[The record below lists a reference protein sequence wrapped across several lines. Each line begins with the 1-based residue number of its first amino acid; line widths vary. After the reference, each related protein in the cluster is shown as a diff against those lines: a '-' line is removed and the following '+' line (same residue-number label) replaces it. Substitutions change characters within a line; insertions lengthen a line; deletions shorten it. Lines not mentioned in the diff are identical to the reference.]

1 MKDNRKKSPIKLR
14 VALKGLPHKCE
25 RVLLVPEDITMRQL
39 HFVIQEAMGWTNSHL
54 FEFRPEKFKASL
66 AVGMEND
73 YDYVFVKTTDANKV
87 GLKEAFL
94 HDRVGRPF
102 WYEYDFGDGWMHRVT
117 FLKATSRDKEAFVG
131 FPLCLKAIAKC
142 PPEDCGGRWG
152 YADFLE
158 AIKDKKHPEYKE
170 SREWIGLK
178 PGVEYD
184 ENEVSLENIN
194 RLLLDLAISK
204 FWKSKV
210 YSIYDL

>member
-1 MKDNRKKSPIKLR
+1 MKDNGKKSPIKLR
-14 VALKGLPHKCE
+14 VALKELPHKCE

-66 AVGMEND
+66 AVGIEND
-73 YDYVFVKTTDANKV
+73 YDYVFVKTTDANKI
-87 GLKEAFL
+87 GLKEVFL

-102 WYEYDFGDGWMHRVT
+102 WYEYDFGDGWMHQVT
-117 FLKATSRDKEAFVG
+117 FLVATSRDKERFVG
-131 FPLCLKAIAKC
+131 FPRCLKAIGQC

-170 SREWIGLK
+170 NREWIGLK
-178 PGVEYD
+178 PGEEYD

-204 FWKSKV
+204 LWKSNV